1 MFPQGASLFAYA
13 SGIDFLSEVYA
24 AFFMPAVT
32 HWAAFLPCQK
42 PFSGRDCSEVRG
54 LYLFPQNRRSI
65 A

>member
-24 AFFMPAVT
+24 AFFMLTVT

-42 PFSGRDCSEVRG
+42 PFSG
-54 LYLFPQNRRSI
+54 
-65 A
+65 

>member
-24 AFFMPAVT
+24 AFFMPTVT
-32 HWAAFLPCQK
+32 HWAALLPCRK
-42 PFSGRDCSEVRG
+42 PFSRRDCAGVRG
-54 LYLFPQNRRSI
+54 LYLFPQNRRSN